1 MQPIRTQPAGPKA
14 FRLYATVRDT
24 YRQELGERTF
34 AVYEA
39 LTYYVHPKTLQG
51 AIPLKLLAHT
61 IHSHPTTIS
70 RHLSKLGQL
79 GLITITPQWDA
90 FGCVRDVNVYRLD
103 AWPLKALPLR
113 RPRLAAATVPKHRQP
128 GQRRTV
134 LRFPGSTHTA
144 PNRPKMPAQL

>member
-1 MQPIRTQPAGPKA
+1 MQQIRTQPAGPKA
-14 FRLYATVRDT
+14 FHLYATVRDT

-51 AIPLKLLAHT
+51 AIPLKLLAQT

-70 RHLSKLGQL
+70 RHLYKLGQL

-103 AWPLKALPLR
+103 AWPLRAMPFQRLR
-113 RPRLAAATVPKHRQP
+113 MAATTLP
-128 GQRRTV
+128 QRPSPRPCRTV
-134 LRFPGSTHTA
+134 LGFPDLTHK
-144 PNRPKMPAQL
+144 RPKLPA